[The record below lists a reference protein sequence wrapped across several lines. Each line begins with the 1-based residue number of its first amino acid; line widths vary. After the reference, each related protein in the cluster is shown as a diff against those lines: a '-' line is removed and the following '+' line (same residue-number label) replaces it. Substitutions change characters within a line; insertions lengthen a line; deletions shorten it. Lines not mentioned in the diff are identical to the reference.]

1 MVNQQISQDEHYKLL
16 LNSVAEGVIEID
28 MLGNCVFCNIAAV
41 NLLGYQGQN
50 ELTGRNIYELI
61 LSPQEDYT
69 AFPVGES
76 KIKETFLSENDQHVA
91 DELFWTKDGL
101 SFPVEYW
108 SYPIRREGEI
118 IGFVMTFMDNSERR
132 KDKQELLKGERR
144 LKGVIE
150 GTSVG
155 TWEWNVQTGDV
166 VYNEKWAEIV
176 GYTLE
181 ELSPVS
187 INTWT
192 KLAHPEDLKES
203 EAQLM
208 QLFTHKISYYDLEC
222 RMQHK
227 NGNWIWVHDRGKVTE
242 WTTDGKP
249 LMAAG
254 THSNINARKE
264 IELSLKE
271 NEIRL
276 HELIA
281 TKDKFLSIIAHDLR
295 NPFNTIVGFSE
306 LLLGKLKS
314 KEYADSEEYARNILT
329 SSCNTL
335 NLLTNLLEWAKSQ
348 TNKIALN
355 PEYFDISLLIDEIVK
370 FSIESANHKQISIAK
385 IMPADTMVLADR
397 RMIGTIIRN
406 LLSNAIKYTDISGKI
421 IIYVKNISKG
431 ITVEIK
437 DNGVGIGMEKMNKL
451 FRIDQSTST
460 RGTRNEKGT
469 GLGLILCKEFIDK
482 HGGKIQVKS
491 EVGTGSIFSFTI
503 PSLAVNGLTMT
514 ICQLLND

>member
-1 MVNQQISQDEHYKLL
+1 MDNQHNSQDEHYKQL
-16 LNSVAEGVIEID
+16 LNSVAEGVFELD
-28 MLGNCVFCNIAAV
+28 MLGNCVFCNKAA
-41 NLLGYQGQN
+41 LKMLGYQDQSD
-50 ELTGRNIYELI
+50 LTGRNMYELI
-61 LSPQEDYT
+61 HSIQEDCSDQKFGKGKIFE
-69 AFPVGES
+69 AFYSG
-76 KIKETFLSENDQHVA
+76 NDQHVE
-91 DELFWTKDGL
+91 DEVFWTKDGRC
-101 SFPVEYW
+101 FPVEYW
-108 SYPIRREGEI
+108 SYPIRREGDI
-118 IGFVMTFMDNSERR
+118 IGFVVTFMDSSERR
-132 KDKQELLKGERR
+132 KDKMELLNGERR

-150 GTSVG
+150 GTNFG
-155 TWEWNVQTGDV
+155 TWEWNVQTGDA

-181 ELSPVS
+181 ELSPVN

-227 NGNWIWVHDRGKVTE
+227 NGNWIWVHDRGKVTD

-306 LLLGKLKS
+306 LLLGKIKS
-314 KEYADSEEYARNILT
+314 KDYADSEEFARNILT

-370 FSIESANHKQISIAK
+370 FSIESANHKQISISK
-385 IMPADTMVLADR
+385 VMPTDTMVFADR

-421 IIYVKNISKG
+421 IIYVNNISQG

-437 DNGVGIGMEKMNKL
+437 DNGVGIGIEKMNKL

-503 PSLAVNGLTMT
+503 PSRKSSLNQSNLIELT
-514 ICQLLND
+514 I